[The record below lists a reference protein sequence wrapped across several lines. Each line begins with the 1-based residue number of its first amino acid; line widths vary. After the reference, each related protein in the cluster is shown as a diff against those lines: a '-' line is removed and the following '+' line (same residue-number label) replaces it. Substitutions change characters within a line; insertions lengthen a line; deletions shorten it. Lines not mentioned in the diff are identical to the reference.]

1 MVYHK
6 RRETTMLMNQEIMRA
21 KIPTVTE
28 NIPTKICCYFG
39 NDYLCCQVRLSKSA
53 VSLAATAHLSD
64 NCLTSNNLNS

>member
-21 KIPTVTE
+21 KIPVVTE